1 MKESLQSQTA
11 RVLEYLKSKPNQ
23 EATPAEIGDDTG
35 LGRASISGPLVE
47 LETAGLIESYY
58 REGDKQRV
66 IKPNDQTR
74 RGTPSARGEAEPAKE
89 KKR

>member
-1 MKESLQSQTA
+1 MKESLESQTA
-11 RVLEYLKSKPNQ
+11 RVLEYLKSKPN

-47 LETAGLIESYY
+47 LETAGLIESSY

-66 IKPNDQTR
+66 IKL
-74 RGTPSARGEAEPAKE
+74 K
-89 KKR
+89 

>member
-47 LETAGLIESYY
+47 LETAGLIESSY

-66 IKPNDQTR
+66 IKL
-74 RGTPSARGEAEPAKE
+74 K
-89 KKR
+89 